1 MKLPNIRRKKH
12 HQSTLSEEPQA
23 WLVGQVLKGG
33 SMIKAL
39 SFVTIVILLGA
50 VLLGFDLSKTELRAA
65 EARRMDVETAALAAQ
80 NELEEEIRKAELERI
95 REENNI
101 KVGALRARLAKEA
114 DLREF
119 TVLFGLAVVAVATLV
134 PSVALA
140 YYLVRRGNAV
150 RAGQI
155 VPGEKPSLRLL
166 EFPSTSSGHGPSPAK
181 RKRKQAQMSSYA
193 WPDEAA

>member
-1 MKLPNIRRKKH
+1 
-12 HQSTLSEEPQA
+12 
-23 WLVGQVLKGG
+23 
-33 SMIKAL
+33 MIKAL

-50 VLLGFDLSKTELRAA
+50 VSLGLSLSQTDLLNFHTRAA
-65 EARRMDVETAALAAQ
+65 EARRMEVETAALATQ
-80 NELEEEIRKAELERI
+80 YELEEEIRKAELERI
-95 REENNI
+95 REENRI
-101 KVGALRARLAKEA
+101 DIEAHRARRAKEA
-114 DLREF
+114 DLHEF
-119 TVLFGLAVVAVATLV
+119 AVLFGLAVVAVATLV

-166 EFPSTSSGHGPSPAK
+166 EFPSTSSGHRPSPNK

-193 WPDEAA
+193 WPNEAA

>member
-12 HQSTLSEEPQA
+12 HKSTLSEEPQA

-39 SFVTIVILLGA
+39 SFVTMVILLGA
-50 VLLGFDLSKTELRAA
+50 VFLGLSLSQTDLLNFHTRAA
-65 EARRMDVETAALAAQ
+65 EVRQMDAETAFNQ
-80 NELEEEIRKAELERI
+80 QVWQAELERI
-95 REENNI
+95 KKENNI
-101 KVGALRARLAKEA
+101 KVEALRARLTKEA
-114 DLREF
+114 DLHEF

-150 RAGQI
+150 RASQP
-155 VPGEKPSLRLL
+155 VVTEKPSPRLL
-166 EFPSTSSGHGPSPAK
+166 EFPSTRSGHGPAPDK
-181 RKRKQAQMSSYA
+181 RKRKRAQVASYG